1 MPTENLLLAALPRE
15 VYEQL
20 DEYMEQVSLPA
31 NKILH
36 HPGDTIEQVY
46 FPLNCLISVTIT
58 MKDGSTVEAGVIGN
72 REMVGI
78 NAFMGGTE
86 TTQTEYI
93 VQVAGDAVKMKAEPL
108 RKEFDQNKLL
118 RDVMLKYTQA
128 FIAQISQNVACN
140 RLHTIQKR
148 LARWLLESSDRIQS
162 DELDLSQEF
171 ISHMLGVRRS
181 GVTETARHLQEKGP
195 ITYSRKKIKIVD
207 RQGLEQVSCECYE
220 TLKDEYNRLLKFNL
234 RENR

>member
-1 MPTENLLLAALPRE
+1 MRVLFSFVHLDSFVRAPT
-15 VYEQL
+15 
-20 DEYMEQVSLPA
+20 
-31 NKILH
+31 
-36 HPGDTIEQVY
+36 
-46 FPLNCLISVTIT
+46 FTIT

-93 VQVAGDAVKMKAEPL
+93 VQLAGDAIKMKAEPL
-108 RKEFDQNKLL
+108 RKEFDQNKQL

-140 RLHTIQKR
+140 RLHTIEKR
-148 LARWLLESSDRIQS
+148 FARWLLESSDRIQS
-162 DELDLSQEF
+162 NELDLSQEF

-181 GVTETARHLQEKGP
+181 GVTETARHVQEKSP

-207 RQGLEQVSCECYE
+207 RQGLEHISCECYE